1 MKKVLALSFV
11 ALTLGATVAEAR
23 DRFRGGSHGY
33 HRAPVGRHYAPPVR
47 YHQHRS
53 NVLPWVAG
61 GAALGILGAGAYY
74 YNQNYCRWERREVF
88 DQWGNFR
95 GYRDVRVCD

>member
-1 MKKVLALSFV
+1 MKKVLALSFI

-33 HRAPVGRHYAPPVR
+33 HRPAAPPVR
-47 YHQHRS
+47 HYQHRN
-53 NVLPWVAG
+53 NVLPWIAG